1 MLVCYIYIQLKTFK
15 IEKELDKM
23 TCCNYLCRIVC
34 SCEVTC
40 IAQTSPQI
48 QNIRWLVFMM
58 CCDCYLCE
66 IVCTYQAFSSDY
78 CDHIQK
84 ERSSKSP
91 RVWAPQ
97 WPGLATPC
105 LQVLTCSDMWSLIE
119 LLDGP
124 IYDLSLSEYD
134 QRSY

>member
-105 LQVLTCSDMWSLIE
+105 LQVQNYLLGRYAETPCVCSQMLTYVRPNCML
-119 LLDGP
+119 G
-124 IYDLSLSEYD
+124 
-134 QRSY
+134 R